1 MPAPL
6 SRTATTA
13 RGLQPASLPRPE
25 PVKLSDLSVQRPI
38 LACVINAL
46 LVSFGLFGLAS
57 LPIREYPDIDPPIV
71 SVSTFYQGANSAV
84 VESEITRVLEDAV
97 AGIEGIKSINSSS
110 RDGRSNISLEFH
122 LTRDIDSAANDVRD
136 RVSRALN
143 DIPEEADPPE
153 ISKADADADP
163 VMFLVLSQAG
173 ADRMKLTDYA
183 ERYLVDRLSVVNGV
197 SSVFL
202 SGDRGQALRIWL
214 SPEKLAAR
222 GLTADDIE
230 TALRDQN
237 VELPAGRIESSEREF
252 NLRAARGL
260 KSPEDFAGM
269 VIARGGDGY
278 PVRLGDV
285 ARVVVAPE
293 NPRNDYRVNGVE
305 GLGIGVIKQSKA
317 NALEMAQAV
326 RAQVDQINASL
337 GEGMK
342 LEVVFD
348 SSLFIEA
355 SLEKVSRTLI
365 ECALLVVAVI
375 WLFLGSLRATLIPA
389 LTVPIS
395 LMASFAFLYALGF
408 SVNILTLLAL
418 VLAVGLVV
426 DDTIVVVE
434 NIHRRMELGEPPLL
448 AAFRGSREVGMA
460 VIATTAVLIAVF
472 APISLLQGNIG
483 RLFREFSLALAAS
496 VFCSAITALT
506 LAPALATSVLRGHG
520 RPKHDGVPP
529 SPPGRI
535 ERAFDALARGYQRI
549 LAPAIRRPL
558 WAIPVTLALLAASVG
573 LYGLLPTE
581 LAPQEDRGQVFVQA
595 DGPEGA
601 SLPYMLRVM
610 RGAEALA
617 LPYVEREEALRAIVR
632 TPRFGAGDEV
642 NTGNVLLA
650 LAPWGERP
658 SSHEITQQLNERLKD
673 IPDARMTALQRAAF
687 GGRPGQ
693 PVQIALGGPD
703 YDTLAA
709 WRDRVFARV
718 QRENPRLMRLD
729 SDYKATKPQIALSV
743 DLVKAAD
750 IGVSSS
756 TIGRTLETFMGGR
769 RITKWLDRGEEYEV
783 ILQSEDERRRSP
795 EELNNLYVR
804 AANGTLTPL
813 SNLVSQKEG
822 ATSPSLNRYDR
833 LRSITLNAALAP
845 GYPLGEALD
854 YMEQVI
860 REELPPE
867 VQIRYRGDSR
877 ELKESG
883 AALYAAFAAS
893 LLVVFLV
900 LAGQFESIVQP
911 FVILTTVPLGI
922 AGALLGLLTM
932 GISLNIYSQVG
943 LIMLIGLATKNGILI
958 VEFANQ
964 RRDAGLGFHEALLEA
979 SAVRLRPILMT
990 SIATVAGALPL
1001 MLGSGA
1007 GSEARVAIGTVVFF
1021 GVSISTL
1028 LTLFITPAYYAL
1040 FCRKLAS
1047 PGARA
1052 AELETQEAAGTGQA

>member
-1 MPAPL
+1 M
-6 SRTATTA
+6 
-13 RGLQPASLPRPE
+13 
-25 PVKLSDLSVQRPI
+25 KLSDLSVQRPI
-38 LACVINAL
+38 LACVVNAL
-46 LVSFGLFGLAS
+46 LVSFGLFALSA
-57 LPIREYPDIDPPIV
+57 LPVREYPDIDPPVV
-71 SVSTFYQGANSAV
+71 SVATFYSGANASV
-84 VESEITRVLEDAV
+84 VESEITRLLEDRV
-97 AGIEGIKSINSSS
+97 AGIEGIKSISSSS
-110 RDGRSNISLEFH
+110 RDGRSNITLEFN
-122 LTRDIDSAANDVRD
+122 LDRDIDSAANDVRD

-143 DIPEEADPPE
+143 DLPDEADPPE

-173 ADRMKLTDYA
+173 ADRMALTDYA

-214 SPEKLAAR
+214 SAERLAAR
-222 GLTADDIE
+222 GLTAEDIE

-260 KSPEDFAGM
+260 KSPADFANM
-269 VIARGGDGY
+269 VISRGSDGY
-278 PVRLGDV
+278 PVRLSDV
-285 ARVVVAPE
+285 ARVEVAPE

-317 NALEMAQAV
+317 NALEMAKAV
-326 RAQVDQINASL
+326 RAQVAQINSGL
-337 GEGMK
+337 EPGMK

-355 SLEKVSRTLI
+355 SLQKVLRTLA
-365 ECALLVVAVI
+365 ECAVLVVVVI

-389 LTVPIS
+389 LTVPIA
-395 LMASFAFLYALGF
+395 LIASFTFLYVLGF

-426 DDTIVVVE
+426 DDTIVVIE
-434 NIHRRMELGEPPLL
+434 NIHRRLELGEPPLL

-483 RLFREFSLALAAS
+483 RLFREFSLALAAA
-496 VFCSAITALT
+496 VACSGITALT
-506 LAPALATSVLRGHG
+506 LAPALATTVLRGH
-520 RPKHDGVPP
+520 RPGETASP
-529 SPPGRI
+529 SRLD
-535 ERAFDALARGYQRI
+535 RLFAALARGYERS
-549 LAPAIRRPL
+549 LRPAIHRPS
-558 WAIPVTLALLAASVG
+558 WAILLTLALLGLSWY
-573 LYGLLPTE
+573 LYGLLPKE
-581 LAPQEDRGQVFVQA
+581 LAPQEDRGQVFIQA

-610 RGAEALA
+610 RSAESLV
-617 LPYVEREEALRAIVR
+617 LPYVERGEAERAIAR
-632 TPRFGAGDEV
+632 TPRFGGGDEV
-642 NTGNVLLA
+642 NSGNVLLA

-658 SSHEITQQLNERLKD
+658 SSHQITQQLNDRLKD
-673 IPDARMTALQRAAF
+673 IPEARLTALERAAF

-703 YDTLAA
+703 YPTIAA

-718 QRENPRLMRLD
+718 QRENPRLLRLD

-750 IGVSSS
+750 VGVSSS

-769 RITKWLDRGEEYEV
+769 RVTKWLDRGEEYEV
-783 ILQSEDERRRSP
+783 ILQAEDERRRTP
-795 EELNNLYVR
+795 EELDRLYVR
-804 AANGTLTPL
+804 GSSGNLTPL
-813 SNLVSQKEG
+813 SNLVSQSEG
-822 ATSPSLNRYDR
+822 ASSPSLNRYDR
-833 LRSITLNAALAP
+833 LRSITLNAGLAP

-854 YMEQVI
+854 YLEGVI
-860 REELPPE
+860 REELPAE
-867 VQIRYRGDSR
+867 AQIRYRGDSR

-900 LAGQFESIVQP
+900 LAGQFESLVQP
-911 FVILTTVPLGI
+911 FVILTTVPLGV
-922 AGALLGLLTM
+922 AGALFGLLQM
-932 GISLNIYSQVG
+932 DLSLNIYSQVG

-964 RRDAGLGFHEALLEA
+964 LRDAGKGFHEALLEA
-979 SAVRLRPILMT
+979 AGIRLRPILMT
-990 SIATVAGALPL
+990 SIATVAGAVPL

-1007 GSEARVAIGTVVFF
+1007 GSEARVALGTVIFF
-1021 GVSISTL
+1021 GVSFSTL
-1028 LTLFITPAYYAL
+1028 LTLYVTPAFYAL
-1040 FCRKLAS
+1040 FCRRLAS

-1052 AELETQEAAGTGQA
+1052 AELLRLEGDEQRRQTP

>member
-1 MPAPL
+1 MPGPL

-57 LPIREYPDIDPPIV
+57 LPVREYPDIDPPVV

-260 KSPEDFAGM
+260 KSPEDFAKM
-269 VIARGGDGY
+269 VIARGSDGY

-285 ARVVVAPE
+285 ARVAVAPE

-326 RAQVDQINASL
+326 RAQVAQINSSL

-355 SLEKVSRTLI
+355 SLEKVSKTLI

-395 LMASFAFLYALGF
+395 LIASFAFLYALGF

-472 APISLLQGNIG
+472 APISLLEGNIG

-506 LAPALATSVLRGHG
+506 LAPALATSVLRAHG
-520 RPKHDGVPP
+520 KPQEAGAPKP
-529 SPPGRI
+529 PPGRL
-535 ERAFDALARGYQRI
+535 ERVFDAMARGYQR
-549 LAPAIRRPL
+549 LLTPAVRRPL
-558 WAIPVTLALLAASVG
+558 WAIPVTLALLAASVWF
-573 LYGLLPTE
+573 YSLLPTE

-617 LPYVEREEALRAIVR
+617 LPYVERNEALRAIVR

-658 SSHEITQQLNERLKD
+658 SSHAITQQLNERLKD
-673 IPDARMTALQRAAF
+673 IPEARMTALQRAAF

-813 SNLVSQKEG
+813 SNLVSQQEG

-964 RRDAGLGFHEALLEA
+964 RRDAGLDFHEALLEA

-1052 AELETQEAAGTGQA
+1052 AELEKQEAASTG

>member
-1 MPAPL
+1 M
-6 SRTATTA
+6 
-13 RGLQPASLPRPE
+13 
-25 PVKLSDLSVQRPI
+25 KLSDLSVQRPI

-46 LVSFGLFGLAS
+46 LVSFGLFALAS
-57 LPIREYPDIDPPIV
+57 LPVREYPDIDPPVV
-71 SVSTFYQGANSAV
+71 SISTFYNGANSAV
-84 VESEITRVLEDAV
+84 VESGITRVLEDAV
-97 AGIEGIKSINSSS
+97 AGIEGIKSISSSS
-110 RDGRSNISLEFH
+110 RDGRSNITLEFT
-122 LTRDIDSAANDVRD
+122 LDRDIDAAANDVRD

-163 VMFLVLSQAG
+163 VMFLVLSQPG
-173 ADRMKLTDYA
+173 ADRMALTDYA
-183 ERYLVDRLSVVNGV
+183 QRYLVDRLSVVTGV

-202 SGDRGQALRIWL
+202 SGNRDQALRIWL
-214 SPEKLAAR
+214 SPERLAAR
-222 GLTADDIE
+222 ALTADDIE

-237 VELPAGRIESSEREF
+237 VELPAGRIESSQREF

-260 KSPEDFAGM
+260 KSPEDFANM
-269 VIARGGDGY
+269 VIARGTDGY
-278 PVRLGDV
+278 PVRLADV
-285 ARVVVAPE
+285 ARVEVAPE

-317 NALEMAQAV
+317 NALEMALAM
-326 RAQVDQINASL
+326 RAQVDLINAGFSD
-337 GEGMK
+337 GKK

-348 SSLFIEA
+348 SSRFIEA
-355 SLEKVSRTLI
+355 SLDKVLRTLI

-375 WLFLGSLRATLIPA
+375 WLFLGSLRATIIPA
-389 LTVPIS
+389 LTVPIA
-395 LMASFAFLYALGF
+395 LVASFTFLYALGF

-448 AAFRGSREVGMA
+448 AAYRGSREVGMA

-472 APISLLQGNIG
+472 APISLLEGNIG
-483 RLFREFSLALAAS
+483 RLFREFSLALAAA
-496 VFCSAITALT
+496 VFCSGITALT
-506 LAPALATSVLRGHG
+506 LAPALATTVLRHHKPGESH
-520 RPKHDGVPP
+520 
-529 SPPGRI
+529 SPGRI
-535 ERAFDALARGYQRI
+535 ERFFEALSRGYQR
-549 LAPAIRRPL
+549 LLNPAIRRPL
-558 WAIPVTLALLAASVG
+558 WAIPMTVALLVSSG
-573 LYGLLPTE
+573 WLYSRLPSE
-581 LAPQEDRGQVFVQA
+581 LAPQEDRGQVFIQA

-601 SLPYMLRVM
+601 SLPYMLQVM
-610 RGAEALA
+610 RNTEQVA
-617 LPYVEREEALRAIVR
+617 LPYVERHEAERAIVR
-632 TPRFGAGDEV
+632 TPRFGSGDEV

-658 SSHEITQQLNERLKD
+658 SSHVIAQQLNEALKD
-673 IPDARMTALQRAAF
+673 VPDARLNALQRAAF

-709 WRDRVFARV
+709 WRDRVFERV
-718 QRENPRLMRLD
+718 RRENPQLMRLD
-729 SDYKATKPQIALSV
+729 SDYKATKPQIALTV

-750 IGVSSS
+750 VGVSSS
-756 TIGRTLETFMGGR
+756 TVGRTLETFMGGR
-769 RITKWLDRGEEYEV
+769 RVTKWQDRGEEYPV
-783 ILQSEDERRRSP
+783 ILQSEDDRRRSP
-795 EELNNLYVR
+795 EELDNLYVR
-804 AANGTLTPL
+804 SASGNLTPL

-833 LRSITLNAALAP
+833 LRSITLTASLAP
-845 GYPLGEALD
+845 GYPLGQALD
-854 YMEQVI
+854 YLEQVI
-860 REELPPE
+860 REELPAE

-900 LAGQFESIVQP
+900 LAGQFESLAQP

-932 GISLNIYSQVG
+932 DLSLNIYSQVG

-964 RRDAGLGFHEALLEA
+964 LRDAGKGFHEALLEA
-979 SAVRLRPILMT
+979 SAIRLRPILMT

-1001 MLGSGA
+1001 MLGTGA

-1028 LTLFITPAYYAL
+1028 LTLFITPAFYAL
-1040 FCRKLAS
+1040 FCRRLAS

-1052 AELETQEAAGTGQA
+1052 AELERQASASGTAP